1 MKTEKEKM
9 LAGEL
14 YFAGDKELTNE
25 RLVARELLKNYNNCP
40 EDQPENLKSVLKKLI
55 PEGGKGLFI
64 QPPFYCDYGYNI
76 KTGKEFILILT
87 V

>member
-25 RLVARELLKNYNNCP
+25 RLLARELLKNYNNCP
-40 EDQPENLKSVLKKLI
+40 EDQPENLKSVSG
-55 PEGGKGLFI
+55 PGYHRDADCGPGGEEVNVADAGI
-64 QPPFYCDYGYNI
+64 VQR
-76 KTGKEFILILT
+76 
-87 V
+87 